1 MAGRFQGCLGPAI
14 VSTRLNRS
22 TAQAFVELSFR
33 ERAARPIRSDIPM
46 TPASNNRNPEL
57 EAIGSDIVKRLG
69 GTWKPGGAMCLCPG
83 HADRSP
89 SLSVR
94 VGDHALLFKCFA
106 GCDTRDVIREILRR
120 DENALHHVDDAARAP
135 SAMGTD
141 VWRRQRAQRIWDDA
155 RPLSGTSAEI
165 YLRRRRIAILP
176 RALRFH
182 PRTPL
187 GQGDAV
193 DFRPAMIAALHDG
206 GLHTEGRFVAIQRTF
221 FDRDDARR
229 ARDLADPRMM
239 LGRPD
244 RAAVTLAPATSVL
257 GLAEGIE
264 TALSA
269 MILFDIPVW
278 ATLGAD
284 RLHQIAIPDRV
295 QRLVLFPDNDIA
307 GEIGAASAI
316 EAYTM
321 PGRIIETEYPP
332 TGFKDWND
340 VLRIGGAHVKRV
352 AS

>member
-1 MAGRFQGCLGPAI
+1 MARI
-14 VSTRLNRS
+14 SSNRS
-22 TAQAFVELSFR
+22 
-33 ERAARPIRSDIPM
+33 PD
-46 TPASNNRNPEL
+46 L

-69 GTWKPGGAMCLCPG
+69 GTWKPGGGMCLCPA
-83 HADRSP
+83 HADRTP

-106 GCDTRDVIREILRR
+106 GCDTRDVIREILRL
-120 DENALHHVDDAARAP
+120 DDNALHYVDDAAKAP
-135 SAMGTD
+135 AATGTD
-141 VWRRQRAQRIWDDA
+141 LWRRQRALRIWDDA
-155 RPLSGTSAEI
+155 RPLSGTPAEI

-193 DFRPAMIAALHDG
+193 DFRPAMIAALHNG
-206 GLHTEGRFVAIQRTF
+206 GLHAEGRFVAIQRTF

-229 ARDLADPRMM
+229 ARDLSEPRMM

-244 RAAVTLAPATSVL
+244 RAAVMLAPATSVL

-284 RLHQIAIPDRV
+284 RLHQIAISDRV
-295 QRLVLFPDNDIA
+295 RRLILFPDNDIA

-321 PGRIIETEYPP
+321 PGRIIEVEYPP

-340 VLRIGGAHVKRV
+340 VLRMDGERV
-352 AS
+352 MRLAS